1 MSAALTAHTRK
12 KKERNSADKKER
24 ILKAAEKEFAAKGF
38 DGARLSAIAKT
49 ADVQQALIHHYF
61 EDKERL
67 HAEVLRNG
75 VATMANAAWEIL
87 REMDAPTQKGKR
99 RTPEEL
105 RTLANAFVDL
115 MLLFFDTNRAFLAIL
130 RHEGARATNIVAETV
145 RPVFEAVVG
154 KLEEMKKRGE
164 IRKDINS
171 RHLILSCVA
180 MAAFPYQEEIFVRA
194 IWPVEWDQVDEI
206 GERHRQ
212 IVDMILARILP

>member
-1 MSAALTAHTRK
+1 MSVALTGTTRK

-67 HAEVLRNG
+67 HAEVLKSG
-75 VATMANAAWEIL
+75 VATMAEAAWKIL
-87 REMDAPTQKGKR
+87 REMDAPMQKGKR

-105 RTLANAFVDL
+105 RTLSEAFVDL
-115 MLLFFDTNRAFLAIL
+115 MLLFFDTNRAFLSIL

-145 RPVFEAVVG
+145 RPVFDAVVS

-194 IWPVEWDQVDEI
+194 IWPVEWDQEM